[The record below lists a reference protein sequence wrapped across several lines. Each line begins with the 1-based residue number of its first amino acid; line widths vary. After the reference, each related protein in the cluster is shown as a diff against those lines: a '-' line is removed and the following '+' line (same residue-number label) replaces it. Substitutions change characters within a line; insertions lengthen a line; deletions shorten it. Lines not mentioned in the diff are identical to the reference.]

1 MLYNNL
7 RYDEDLIVAPY
18 IKIDVVINSPGYTN
32 GVPNIKKKEESRYV
46 LAPSAKKIGT
56 YIRNQLFGSDLLTEA
71 EGLEINW
78 LTPTLGEAL
87 EQAVYDKEAFIYIHK
102 FDDKIYLEC
111 IKKCCIYDLVQKYDK
126 LISLRLVQDYENE
139 NNDYSLHRIIKLENG
154 NTYMQLKAYRKEKK
168 NNAKWQE
175 IDIRV
180 FNNANGTDYKKFY
193 ELPYEVI
200 VNIDIG
206 QDFFKDSTKLLYE
219 EVEIYNTL
227 CEEVEKTKTRIATS
241 QHYQS
246 GDIYTKWQ
254 PSQNMYNVRSIEVN
268 GMQDYYT
275 ILPGDGEHT
284 IFEFLQGNLRVNDYV
299 NAFKFLDYQI
309 IQMANL
315 SPASFGYEKDAYQN
329 TTSVDLSMSLS
340 EMTIE
345 AIKKQLE
352 PQINRLL
359 ENIIKL
365 QELLNI
371 SDENAIPKDIKWDY
385 GDNEK
390 LDDDKII
397 RTLSSVERVM
407 SVPYSVRTRLMTPIL
422 NKLLRDNDKVSE
434 EEIIKENEKER
445 DFIKV
450 DYGEI

>member
-1 MLYNNL
+1 MLGNL
-7 RYDEDLIVAPY
+7 RYDENLILAPY
-18 IKIDVVINSPGYTN
+18 IKIDVSVNNPGYIN
-32 GVPNIKKKEESRYV
+32 GVPNIKKREEKYV

-56 YIRNQLFGSDLLTEA
+56 YIRNQLFGSDLLTES

-102 FDDKIYLEC
+102 YNNKIYLEC
-111 IKKCCIYDLVQKYDK
+111 IKKCCIYDLVQHYDN

-139 NNDYSLHRIIKLENG
+139 NNDYSLHRYIQLENG
-154 NTYMQLKAYRKEKK
+154 NTIMKLVAYRKDKREGS
-168 NNAKWQE
+168 KWEE
-175 IDIRV
+175 IPIAV
-180 FNNANGTDYKKFY
+180 FNKANGTDYKVIY

-227 CEEVEKTKTRIATS
+227 CKERQKTETRIATS

-246 GDIYTKWQ
+246 GDMYGQWQ
-254 PSQNMYNVRSIEVN
+254 PNSNMYSVQQISVGNL
-268 GMQDYYT
+268 QDYFT
-275 ILPGDGEHT
+275 LLPGDSEHAV
-284 IFEFLQGNLRVNDYV
+284 FEFLQGNYRVNDYV

-329 TTSVDLSMSLS
+329 NASVDLSMNLS

-345 AIKKQLE
+345 AIKRQLE
-352 PQINRLL
+352 PQINRLIG
-359 ENIIKL
+359 NIVKL
-365 QELLNI
+365 QELLGM
-371 SDENAIPKDIKWDY
+371 DEKIPKNLNWDY

-397 RTLSSVERVM
+397 KTLSSVERVM
-407 SVPYSVRTRLMTPIL
+407 SVPYKVRARLMTPIL
-422 NKLLRDNDKVSE
+422 NKLMRDNPIS
-434 EEIIKENEKER
+434 EKEMID
-445 DFIKV
+445 DFESSKKDLEI
-450 DYGEI
+450 DFGEL